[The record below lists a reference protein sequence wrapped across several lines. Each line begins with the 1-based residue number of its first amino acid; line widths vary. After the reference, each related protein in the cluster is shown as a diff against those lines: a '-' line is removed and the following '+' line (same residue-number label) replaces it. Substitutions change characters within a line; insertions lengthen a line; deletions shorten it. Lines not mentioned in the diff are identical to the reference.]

1 MMNFLLKVYNS
12 GVVDN
17 ATSGSRAPAGVV
29 GGASMI
35 ETKIIL
41 YIILSFIIGAVVG
54 AIATFLFQ
62 KLNKYIKKYGPDSDS
77 EKSDE

>member
-1 MMNFLLKVYNS
+1 MMNFLMKVYNS

-17 ATSGSRAPAGVV
+17 ATSGTPRPAITV
-29 GGASMI
+29 GSTDMLT
-35 ETKIIL
+35 EKIIL

-54 AIATFLFQ
+54 AITTFLFQ
-62 KLNKYIKKYGPDSDS
+62 KLNNYIKKYGPDSDS